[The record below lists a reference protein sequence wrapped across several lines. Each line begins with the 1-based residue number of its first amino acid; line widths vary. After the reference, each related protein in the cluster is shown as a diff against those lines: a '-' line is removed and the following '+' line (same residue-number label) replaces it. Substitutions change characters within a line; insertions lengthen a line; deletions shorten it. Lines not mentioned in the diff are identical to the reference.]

1 MCLVLVTFICVDFAD
16 WWCLFFFS
24 AICSKPL
31 TWCPWLL
38 PYVLHIVSPWISA
51 CVQQRPPILFW
62 LDVILRQGSEDSE
75 VVAASKPPTS
85 TNLEVL
91 KWLRVGFAMASPQ
104 MSRVLMSLAFHRKRC
119 GHDSEIDTATENSDN
134 SGKMQPTSAPS
145 VEKMPLPG
153 FVKRELHKQ
162 GRCEPCVYNNKG
174 TGCWYGDEC
183 RYCHFCTPE
192 QVRKNQSRRFYMERA
207 LRKEKKFDQG
217 QGAALCMDIYM
228 HGMSRRESKSLC
240 SLLTCI
246 RIDRTDAIV
255 VWLLHQRAWSSF
267 LAHKCPRCKSG
278 SIQPYLKWFTGSLW
292 EDKTLK
298 AIQYCGY
305 EEEYDL
311 WDRGQP
317 TVFDS
322 EIILQGINATE

>member
-1 MCLVLVTFICVDFAD
+1 M
-16 WWCLFFFS
+16 
-24 AICSKPL
+24 
-31 TWCPWLL
+31 
-38 PYVLHIVSPWISA
+38 
-51 CVQQRPPILFW
+51 
-62 LDVILRQGSEDSE
+62 ILRQGSEDSE

-134 SGKMQPTSAPS
+134 SGKMQPTSGPL

-217 QGAALCMDIYM
+217 QGAALCMDIEYAWYEQKRVEELVQSSYM
-228 HGMSRRESKSLC
+228 YTNR
-240 SLLTCI
+240 
-246 RIDRTDAIV
+246 
-255 VWLLHQRAWSSF
+255 
-267 LAHKCPRCKSG
+267 
-278 SIQPYLKWFTGSLW
+278 
-292 EDKTLK
+292 
-298 AIQYCGY
+298 
-305 EEEYDL
+305 
-311 WDRGQP
+311 
-317 TVFDS
+317 
-322 EIILQGINATE
+322 